1 MRCPTKTPCPE
12 PEGKVRR
19 SGQPPVEAIAVVAER
34 PSGPATRHDAIA
46 DAEAPHAPAARH
58 DGPKHP
64 GHLMGV
70 PGAAAAA
77 RSSRRTTPRRACR
90 RSSLRNARRRRICAQ
105 RRGQRSTHAA
115 LPACPSSSPRSR
127 VPGCIDMQKRV
138 GYLPKYPNRCD

>member
-34 PSGPATRHDAIA
+34 PSGPATRHDAMA

-70 PGAAAAA
+70 RVKQNAPGSTRSRGHSHGGEFPILTAAAK
-77 RSSRRTTPRRACR
+77 RSA
-90 RSSLRNARRRRICAQ
+90 
-105 RRGQRSTHAA
+105 
-115 LPACPSSSPRSR
+115 
-127 VPGCIDMQKRV
+127 
-138 GYLPKYPNRCD
+138 